1 MLRFGVRVILPLSMA
16 TSAAIGVGCSRMQSQ
31 QSQAPKV
38 VAAPIQS
45 SPTPS
50 AKPVQEDFYQTALDR
65 AASARSISQSAQS
78 PEDWQLVASRWKNA
92 IAALKRVPK
101 SDRNHKLATQ
111 KLSEFNQALAKAE
124 DRAANTGKEKIAA
137 QDPGI
142 RVDRRM
148 SAEELSTIAAQKEKG
163 IRVPIKY
170 RKNRIPV
177 IDVVFNGNQ
186 RFEMMVDTGASATM
200 ITQEMARR
208 LGVRVVGETQAMTAA
223 GITTVQIAVVQSMS
237 VAGSTIREVPV
248 SIGPLDV
255 GLLGHDFF
263 GDCTI
268 SIDRDYVEFRQCNV
282 L

>member
-1 MLRFGVRVILPLSMA
+1 MLRFGVRVILPLLMA
-16 TSAAIGVGCSRMQSQ
+16 TSAAIGVGCSRMQSRH
-31 QSQAPKV
+31 SQPPKV
-38 VAAPIQS
+38 VASPVQESPI
-45 SPTPS
+45 PS
-50 AKPVQEDFYQTALDR
+50 AQSVQEDFYQTALDR

-78 PEDWQLVASRWKNA
+78 PDDWQLVASRWKTA

-101 SDRNHKLATQ
+101 SDPNYRSANQ
-111 KLSEFNQALAKAE
+111 KLSEFNRALIKAE

-137 QDPGI
+137 QAPGI

-148 SAEELSTIAAQKEKG
+148 SAEELAAVAAEKERG

-177 IDVVFNGNQ
+177 IDVMFNGTQ

-223 GITTVQIAVVQSMS
+223 GVTTVQIAVVQSMS

-248 SIGPLDV
+248 SIGPLDI

>member
-1 MLRFGVRVILPLSMA
+1 MLRFGVRVILPLLMA
-16 TSAAIGVGCSRMQSQ
+16 TSAAIGVGCSRMQSRQ
-31 QSQAPKV
+31 KQSPQV
-38 VAAPIQS
+38 VAVPIQA

-50 AKPVQEDFYQTALDR
+50 AKSIGEDFYQTALDR
-65 AASARSISQSAQS
+65 AASARTISQSAQS

-92 IAALKRVPK
+92 IASLKRVPK
-101 SDRNHKLATQ
+101 TDPNHKRANQ
-111 KLSEFNQALAKAE
+111 KLTEFNRALEKAE

-142 RVDRRM
+142 RIDRRM
-148 SAEELSTIAAQKEKG
+148 SPEEIATAATQREQG

-177 IDVVFNGNQ
+177 IDVTFNGNQ

-200 ITQEMARR
+200 ITEEMARQ
-208 LGVRVVGETQAMTAA
+208 LGARVVGETQAMTAA
-223 GITTVQIAVVQSMS
+223 GITTVQIAVVQSIS
-237 VAGSTIREVPV
+237 IAGNTIREVPV

-263 GDCTI
+263 GDCNI
-268 SIDRDYVEFRQCNV
+268 SIDRDYVEFRQCT
-282 L
+282 